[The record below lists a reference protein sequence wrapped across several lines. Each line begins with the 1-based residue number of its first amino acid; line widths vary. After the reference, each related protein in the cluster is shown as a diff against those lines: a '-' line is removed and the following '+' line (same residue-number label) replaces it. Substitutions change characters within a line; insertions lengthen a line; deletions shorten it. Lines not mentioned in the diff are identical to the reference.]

1 MGFGQIDEAEFLKAM
16 RQLGLGLQDEELHEI
31 VEFMD
36 VNGDGEID
44 YPEFAALFGDGGSR
58 GEDQAVSPLPH
69 SVAKDGTMFNREGRR
84 VETAASTS
92 ATPTDS
98 AEAAAGVGLA
108 YSPATLAELELS
120 TVDHERIHEEL
131 ASLQPHP
138 PAKLDAEE
146 PEPEP

>member
-1 MGFGQIDEAEFLKAM
+1 
-16 RQLGLGLQDEELHEI
+16 
-31 VEFMD
+31 
-36 VNGDGEID
+36 
-44 YPEFAALFGDGGSR
+44 
-58 GEDQAVSPLPH
+58 
-69 SVAKDGTMFNREGRR
+69 MFNREGRR

-120 TVDHERIHEEL
+120 TVDHECIHEEL
-131 ASLQPHP
+131 ASLQPLP